1 VLKKKKFYICKPHKR
16 RFMKISILIVGIL
29 VIVLAALLL
38 ANAVLNI
45 VDPSNLL
52 FSQNVVNLT
61 ISVVLIILAAEYF
74 NESKQ

>member
-1 VLKKKKFYICKPHKR
+1 
-16 RFMKISILIVGIL
+16 MKISKLIVGIL